1 MIFGKKQRYIEVFQ
15 CSGEDMNLVLTGGAV
30 SPVAKAL
37 LSPGMLSSPP
47 PPSTPA
53 PLTPA
58 TPMPPPA
65 AAHPHS
71 PPYDPLVAAAMQ
83 AQAIAQI
90 RQSQE
95 SAWLINQLAAAQAQ
109 QQQQQQQALALAALS
124 KQHQPWAQEYMATM
138 PPPSMVVSTGAPTS
152 VTSKPH
158 MTFPASQYFPQV
170 APAPYFFLNLPPR
183 MPPPAYYPKMQA
195 APQISP
201 YAPYSPLTIMPPTPA
216 GAVPSAAPQSMVN
229 LKRSWEQAFPA
240 VSAAEATANAAK
252 RQFAA
257 AVSTAPAASAAAA
270 YTSAAPLPPPPPSPQ
285 LAYQPTQFYASL

>member
-1 MIFGKKQRYIEVFQ
+1 
-15 CSGEDMNLVLTGGAV
+15 MNLVLTGGAV

-47 PPSTPA
+47 PPPTAA
-53 PLTPA
+53 PLTP
-58 TPMPPPA
+58 TPMPTP
-65 AAHPHS
+65 AAHPH
-71 PPYDPLVAAAMQ
+71 PPSIDPLVAAAMQ

-95 SAWLINQLAAAQAQ
+95 SAWLINQIAVAQAQ
-109 QQQQQQQALALAALS
+109 QQQQQQQALALAAFS
-124 KQHQPWAQEYMATM
+124 KQHQPWAPEYMTAI
-138 PPPSMVVSTGAPTS
+138 PPPSMGLSTAAPTS

-158 MTFPASQYFPQV
+158 MTFPGQYFPQV
-170 APAPYFFLNLPPR
+170 APAPYFVLNFPPR
-183 MPPPAYYPKMQA
+183 MPPPAYYPKIQA
-195 APQISP
+195 APQMSP
-201 YAPYSPLTIMPPTPA
+201 YAQYSPLTIMPPNPA

-257 AVSTAPAASAAAA
+257 AVSTAPTAAP
-270 YTSAAPLPPPPPSPQ
+270 AAPLPPPPPSPQ
-285 LAYQPTQFYASL
+285 LAYQPTQFYAGL